1 MSEKFMLSEAK
12 HLRWRSDVHCY
23 VRDSIAA
30 PPETLRCAQGELQ
43 KAI

>member
-12 HLRWRSDVHCY
+12 HLRCRSDAHCY

-30 PPETLRCAQGELQ
+30 PPETLRCAQG
-43 KAI
+43 KFR